1 MCMPLDTI
9 NTSLVLKV
17 KIPLLPNNLPGAIAK
32 IVFKFFITIFLSL
45 QCAFACTVNLGKE
58 LVAMYI
64 LQSGFYGVIK

>member
-17 KIPLLPNNLPGAIAK
+17 KIPLLTNNLPGAIGK
-32 IVFKFFITIFLSL
+32 IFCKFLITIFLSL
-45 QCAFACTVNLGKE
+45 QCAFTCTVNLEKE

-64 LQSGFYGVIK
+64 LQSGFYGVY